1 MYSSVT
7 VITKRYI
14 YVCVCVYF
22 NLFILK
28 SVFGCTRSMQ
38 DLNSITR
45 D

>member
-1 MYSSVT
+1 MYSSVI

-14 YVCVCVYF
+14 YIYIFF

-28 SVFGCTRSMQ
+28 SVFGCTHSMQ